1 MSSLIK
7 AYAANSHRGLIKPFN
22 EDRLSIVP
30 RLAPN
35 FEEVSIFAVY
45 DGHGGSGCADYL
57 KENLPRLILKQD
69 SLLRIDPE

>member
-57 KENLPRLILKQD
+57 KENLPRLILK
-69 SLLRIDPE
+69 